1 MEITFD
7 RRTVSECLQQSFV
20 LPTYQRDYKWEHKH
34 LRELL
39 SDIQEAFFLS
49 YKPNHGRTEVK
60 KYPPYFLGTIIT
72 TPGETGA
79 KSIVDGQQRITS
91 LAMLVAY
98 FNKISKIN
106 PALEISDIEPLLRKK
121 IYGQFAFNIDF
132 DEPRAK
138 LFNLLA
144 EPNDA
149 IKSDED
155 FDDAVET
162 IPKLDVGSKRIYEL
176 YTLIG
181 TFLDS
186 ALDDTAK
193 PYFVD
198 YLTQRVY
205 LFEIGVPGEQDGHK
219 VFVTMND
226 RGLKLGPIDLLKGY
240 LLSSIE
246 DDSRNKIAHTKWN
259 ECIRSLRELGSDEDS
274 AFFKTWLR
282 AKFAG
287 SIRGKNKG
295 DKPGDFENIGDGY
308 HRWVAENKDILGLVN
323 SDDYFNLATTTIPF
337 YVELYIKIKKAE
349 KQFDEHF
356 SHVYFN
362 GARDFTLQTMA
373 ILAAVTQGDTASDS
387 DKKIRA
393 ISYYLDYFATA
404 RTINGKENTYD
415 NVRDPVFVFSR
426 SIREKSIKELKSL
439 IEIGMDKL
447 EDKIEAVEKVN
458 FNSHKR
464 QDLLQ
469 ILARVGHYLEDGAE
483 QTNRVGYANYIDRSR
498 GTKTFDVEHVLPKKP
513 KEALADLGSNN
524 DFASEEDFLNAR
536 DCIGGLILLPRGK
549 NRSLKDALYSKKLA
563 KYASENI
570 LAQSLCESFYEN
582 NPQWQEFIDSAKLDT
597 KPISV
602 FNKSSINQ
610 RHAFYLKV
618 ASAIWGKAAFAKTL
632 EP

>member
-7 RRTVSECLQQSFV
+7 RRTVSECLQQSFA

-39 SDIQEAFFLS
+39 SDIQEAFFVS
-49 YKPNHGRTEVK
+49 YKSTHGRTEVK

-98 FNKISKIN
+98 FNKLSKTA

-121 IYGQFAFNIDF
+121 IYGQFAFNIGF
-132 DEPRAK
+132 DDPRAQ

-144 EPNDA
+144 EPNDK
-149 IKSDED
+149 ISSDED
-155 FDDAVET
+155 FDDAVEV
-162 IPKLDVGSKRIYEL
+162 IPQLDVGSKRIYEL
-176 YTLIG
+176 YTLID

-186 ALDDTAK
+186 ALDDAAK

-226 RGLKLGPIDLLKGY
+226 RGLKLSPIDLLKGY
-240 LLSSIE
+240 LLSAIE

-259 ECIRSLRELGSDEDS
+259 ECIRTLRELGSDEDS

-282 AKFAG
+282 AKYAG
-287 SIRGKNKG
+287 SIRGKEKG

-308 HRWVAENKDILGLVN
+308 HRWVADNKDRLGLNN
-323 SDDYFNLATTTIPF
+323 SDDYFNLVTSTIPF
-337 YVELYIKIKKAE
+337 FVELYIKIKKAE

-362 GARDFTLQTMA
+362 GSRDLTLQTMV
-373 ILAAVTQGDTASDS
+373 IAATVKQDDTASDA

-393 ISYYLDYFATA
+393 ISYYLDYFAAA

-415 NVRDPVFVFSR
+415 NIRDLVFNIARSVRDKPIADIQV
-426 SIREKSIKELKSL
+426 L
-439 IEIGMDKL
+439 IEGWIDKFEEKIDTIGN
-447 EDKIEAVEKVN
+447 VN
-458 FNSHKR
+458 FNDLKR

-483 QTNRVGYANYIDRSR
+483 QTNRVSFPNYIDRRR
-498 GTKTFDVEHVLPKKP
+498 GTKTFDVEHVLPNKP
-513 KEALADLGSNN
+513 KEAMADLGAN
-524 DFASEEDFLNAR
+524 E
-536 DCIGGLILLPRGK
+536 
-549 NRSLKDALYSKKLA
+549 
-563 KYASENI
+563 
-570 LAQSLCESFYEN
+570 
-582 NPQWQEFIDSAKLDT
+582 
-597 KPISV
+597 
-602 FNKSSINQ
+602 
-610 RHAFYLKV
+610 
-618 ASAIWGKAAFAKTL
+618 
-632 EP
+632 

>member
-39 SDIQEAFFLS
+39 TDIQEAFFLS
-49 YKPNHGRTEVK
+49 YKPSHGRTEVK

-72 TPGETGA
+72 TPAETGA

-91 LAMLVAY
+91 LAMLIAY
-98 FNKISKIN
+98 FNKISKVN

-121 IYGQFAFNIDF
+121 IYGQFAFNIAF
-132 DEPRAK
+132 DVPRAK

-162 IPKLDVGSKRIYEL
+162 IPQLDVGSKRIYEL

-181 TFLDS
+181 SFLDS
-186 ALDDTAK
+186 ALDDAAK
-193 PYFVD
+193 SYFVD

-240 LLSSIE
+240 LLSSVE
-246 DDSRNKIAHTKWN
+246 DDSRNKIAHAKWN
-259 ECIRSLRELGSDEDS
+259 ECIRSLRELGGDEDS

-282 AKFAG
+282 ARYAG

-295 DKPGDFENIGDGY
+295 DQPGDFENIGDGY
-308 HRWVAENKDILGLVN
+308 HRWVADNKAVLGLAN
-323 SDDYFNLATTTIPF
+323 SDDHFNLVTTTIPF
-337 YVELYIKIKKAE
+337 YVDLYIKIKQAE
-349 KQFDEHF
+349 RQFDEHF
-356 SHVYFN
+356 SHVFFN
-362 GARDFTLQTMA
+362 STRDFTLQTMA
-373 ILAAVTQGDTASDS
+373 MLSAVKQGDTASDT

-415 NVRDPVFVFSR
+415 NVRDPVFSFSR
-426 SIREKSIKELKSL
+426 AVREKSIAELKSL
-439 IEIGMDKL
+439 IENTMDKL
-447 EDKIEAVEKVN
+447 EDKIEAIQDTN
-458 FNSHKR
+458 FNNLKR

-469 ILARVGHYLEDGAE
+469 ILARVGHFLEDGAE
-483 QTNRVGYANYIDRSR
+483 QTNRVGYANYIDRRR
-498 GTKTFDVEHVLPKKP
+498 GTKTFDVEHVLPNKP
-513 KEALADLGSNN
+513 TEALADLDKSN
-524 DFASEEDFLNAR
+524 DFPTEKDYLKAR
-536 DCIGGLILLPRGK
+536 DNIGGLILLPRGK
-549 NRSLKDALYSKKLA
+549 NRSLKDALYSKKLS

-582 NPQWQEFIDSAKLDT
+582 NPQGW
-597 KPISV
+597 
-602 FNKSSINQ
+602 SS
-610 RHAFYLKV
+610 
-618 ASAIWGKAAFAKTL
+618 
-632 EP
+632 